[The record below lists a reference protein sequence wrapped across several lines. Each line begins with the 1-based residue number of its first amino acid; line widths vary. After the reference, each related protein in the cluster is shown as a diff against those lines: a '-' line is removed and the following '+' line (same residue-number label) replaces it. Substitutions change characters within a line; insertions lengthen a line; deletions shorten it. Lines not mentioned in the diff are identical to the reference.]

1 MNKFVGEFDYAG
13 LINEGEYLIL
23 CPYQTN
29 QDIKTKFEKISE
41 AIETISFANLGDYS
55 LKINYSFDS
64 PNVQDI
70 DPFIFLSKLSETVN
84 RDQNS
89 FNQSKSD

>member
-55 LKINYSFDS
+55 LKINNSFDS